1 MAEVDDFARLDALLD
16 QALDLP
22 HAHRAS
28 WVAETCADDALL
40 LARLRRLLALADDEA
55 VLPPSGGLR
64 GAVWDDLVREME
76 EPEAV
81 VRIGQMLG
89 RYEIRG
95 LLGEGAMGRVYRGYD
110 PVLAREV
117 AIKSLVHAWD
127 PDAAAL
133 GRRRFEREARLLA
146 TLNHPNVAAI
156 YGWEVAGGAPH
167 LVLEL
172 VEGRTLAE
180 RLQKGPLPPA
190 EAVRIALQIASALE
204 EAHRKG
210 VVHRDL
216 KPANV
221 ALDDSLRVKVLDFGI
236 ARMAVRA
243 KPVPGEIAVSHG
255 REHGDRHRAL
265 HEPRAGARR
274 AGRHAARTC
283 GRSVACCTR
292 CSSAAGCST
301 AARPPR

>member
-22 HAHRAS
+22 HADRAG

-40 LARLRRLLALADDEA
+40 AARLRRLLALADDEA

-64 GAVWDDLVREME
+64 GSVWEDLVREME

-81 VRIGQMLG
+81 VRSGQRLG

-95 LLGEGAMGRVYRGYD
+95 LLGEGAMGRVYRAYD

-156 YGWEVAGGAPH
+156 YGWEASGGAPH

-180 RLQKGPLPPA
+180 RLAKGPLAPA
-190 EAVRIALQIASALE
+190 EA
-204 EAHRKG
+204 
-210 VVHRDL
+210 
-216 KPANV
+216 
-221 ALDDSLRVKVLDFGI
+221 
-236 ARMAVRA
+236 
-243 KPVPGEIAVSHG
+243 
-255 REHGDRHRAL
+255 
-265 HEPRAGARR
+265 
-274 AGRHAARTC
+274 
-283 GRSVACCTR
+283 
-292 CSSAAGCST
+292 
-301 AARPPR
+301 

>member
-1 MAEVDDFARLDALLD
+1 LAEVDDFARLDALLD

-22 HAHRAS
+22 HAHRAG
-28 WVAETCADDALL
+28 WVASTCSDDALL
-40 LARLRRLLALADDEA
+40 AARLRRLLALAADEEA
-55 VLPPSGGLR
+55 VLPPAGGLR
-64 GAVWDDLVREME
+64 GAVWDDLVRELE
-76 EPEAV
+76 EPPAAV
-81 VRIGQMLG
+81 RSGQMLG

-127 PDAAAL
+127 SDAAAL

-172 VEGRTLAE
+172 VEGGTLAE
-180 RLQKGPLPPA
+180 RLKKGPLGQA
-190 EAVRIALQIASALE
+190 AAVRIALQIAGALE

-221 ALDDSLRVKVLDFGI
+221 ALDDALRVKVLDFGI

-243 KPVPGEIAVSHG
+243 P
-255 REHGDRHRAL
+255 RCRASPPSP
-265 HEPRAGARR
+265 PR
-274 AGRHAARTC
+274 
-283 GRSVACCTR
+283 STR
-292 CSSAAGCST
+292 CSGP
-301 AARPPR
+301 RPT